1 MKPIEPAHVEALRM
15 LEDIPNACRVLDAPA
30 GNARMAERL
39 ALNGHTVVCG
49 DVLAPPASLP
59 ANVRYQQM
67 DLNEPL
73 PFPDE
78 SFDVVVSNEGLQ
90 YIRRPYDLI
99 HEFGRVLRPGGVLVL
114 TMPNLLHVLS
124 RYRFLTHGNY
134 PAYKDLYRPRRPD
147 DWNGPALPVS
157 PFSYQQL
164 VYAAGW
170 SGLGIEEV
178 GVCHLKWSRLLYAPL
193 IAWIKFVWLFAGR
206 AYRRRRHVAVVNSL
220 PVLLADGILIKARKT
235 TGTAPLPSH
244 VRWPAT

>member
-1 MKPIEPAHVEALRM
+1 M
-15 LEDIPNACRVLDAPA
+15 LEDMPNACRVLDAPA

-99 HEFGRVLRPGGVLVL
+99 HEFGRVL
-114 TMPNLLHVLS
+114 S
-124 RYRFLTHGNY
+124 IRYEENRVVVDAEL
-134 PAYKDLYRPRRPD
+134 PESLERRLRIP
-147 DWNGPALPVS
+147 
-157 PFSYQQL
+157 
-164 VYAAGW
+164 
-170 SGLGIEEV
+170 
-178 GVCHLKWSRLLYAPL
+178 
-193 IAWIKFVWLFAGR
+193 
-206 AYRRRRHVAVVNSL
+206 
-220 PVLLADGILIKARKT
+220 
-235 TGTAPLPSH
+235 
-244 VRWPAT
+244 